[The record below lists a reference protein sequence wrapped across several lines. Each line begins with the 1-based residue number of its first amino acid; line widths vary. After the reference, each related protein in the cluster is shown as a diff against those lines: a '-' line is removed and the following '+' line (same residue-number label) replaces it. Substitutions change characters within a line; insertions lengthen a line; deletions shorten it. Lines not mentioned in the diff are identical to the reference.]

1 MLRAVPDTNIL
12 ISAFMIEGNEYR
24 LIEKGFKKEIL
35 LLTSLVLIEEFKEVA
50 LRPRFGFAK
59 EEIDDFIDALL
70 EVSRLVMPTQK
81 ITGICRDPDDEKL
94 LEAAVEGKA
103 DYIVSGDKD
112 VLSLR
117 SFRSIMIV
125 TAAELLQN
133 PYRANATNRQEPK
146 KRGDVRNI

>member
-1 MLRAVPDTNIL
+1 MLRVVPDTNIL

-70 EVSRLVMPTQK
+70 EVSVLVMPTQK
-81 ITGICRDPDDEKL
+81 IIGICRDPDDEKL

-103 DYIVSGDKD
+103 NYIVSGDKD
-112 VLSLR
+112 LLVLK
-117 SFRSIMIV
+117 SFRNVKIV

-133 PYRANATNRQEPK
+133 PNRTNATNRQEPK

>member
-1 MLRAVPDTNIL
+1 MLRVVPDTNVL
-12 ISAFMIEGNEYR
+12 ISAFMVEGNEYR

-35 LLTSLVLIEEFKEVA
+35 LLTSLALIEEFKEVA

-59 EEIDDFIDALL
+59 EDIDDFIDALL
-70 EVSRLVMPTQK
+70 EVSELVIPAQR

-94 LEAAVEGKA
+94 LEAAEEGKA
-103 DYIVSGDKD
+103 NYVASGDKD
-112 VLSLR
+112 LLSLR
-117 SFRSIMIV
+117 SFRGIKIV

-133 PYRANATNRQEPK
+133 PNRANATKRQEPK